1 MMLEITIDKHRIRR
15 NVLASGAVFLAAL
28 ALALFPDGFDRPL
41 TEFINS
47 FANRSAL
54 FDKLVAASSVH
65 FTYTGVLLMAL
76 IWYCWFDTKDLE
88 TRARILVGTLA
99 SFGAGVV
106 SRFSQHALSTHTRPF
121 HDPTLNF
128 HIPSGSEQ
136 PYNTWNSFPS
146 DHVAV
151 FAGLVVVIYIARSR
165 FALLAIV
172 WTAIIEIS
180 RAYVGAHYPSDL
192 IGGAALAAIVV
203 WISQASWPMSLGR
216 RAVMWAQS
224 SPALFYMGA
233 FFFSYQIATLFAD
246 IRNTFGSLHIW

>member
-65 FTYTGVLLMAL
+65 FTY
-76 IWYCWFDTKDLE
+76 LE

-106 SRFSQHALSTHTRPF
+106 SRLSQHALSTHTRPF